1 MINLQLEER
10 ESMLLYLSLIETE
23 EDKIKFEDIFNSYK
37 KTMYYV
43 ANSILKDE
51 HYSHDAVQNSF
62 LKIIKNIDKIE
73 DVKSNKTKG
82 FIVTI
87 VKNSSIDMYRKL
99 QKEKSKV
106 KELENEILG
115 FENEVYDTDILPN
128 KVEVAILNLPERY
141 KQVFFLK
148 YSHGLHDNKI
158 AEILDISS
166 STVRTRI
173 KRGKEKL
180 KIILDEMEKVHG

>member
-1 MINLQLEER
+1 MF
-10 ESMLLYLSLIETE
+10 LYLSLIETE
-23 EDKIKFEDIFNSYK
+23 EDKIKFEAIFNNYK
-37 KTMYYV
+37 KTMYYI

-62 LKIIKNIDKIE
+62 LKIIKHIDKIE
-73 DVKSNKTKG
+73 DVKCNKTKG

-87 VKNSSIDMYRKL
+87 VRNSSIDIYRKL
-99 QKEKSKV
+99 QMEKNKV
-106 KELENEILG
+106 QKLENEILS
-115 FENEVYDTDILPN
+115 FEQEVYDTDILPN
-128 KVEVAILNLPERY
+128 KVEVAILKLPERY

-148 YSHGLHDNKI
+148 YSHGVDDDKI
-158 AEILDISS
+158 ADVLDISP

>member
-1 MINLQLEER
+1 
-10 ESMLLYLSLIETE
+10 MLLYLSLIETE

-51 HYSHDAVQNSF
+51 YYSHDAVQNSF
-62 LKIIKNIDKIE
+62 LKIIKHIDKIE
-73 DVKSNKTKG
+73 DIKSNKTKG

-87 VKNSSIDMYRKL
+87 VKNSSIDIYRKL
-99 QKEKSKV
+99 QMEKNKVQKFEKE
-106 KELENEILG
+106 IQG
-115 FENEVYDTDILPN
+115 FENEVYDLPN
-128 KVEVAILNLPERY
+128 KVEVAILTLPELY

-148 YSHGLHDNKI
+148 YSHGFHDDKI
-158 AEILDISS
+158 AGMLNISP
-166 STVRTRI
+166 STVRTRL
-173 KRGKEKL
+173 KRGKDKL

>member
-82 FIVTI
+82 FIVTYY
-87 VKNSSIDMYRKL
+87 S
-99 QKEKSKV
+99 
-106 KELENEILG
+106 KELFNRHI
-115 FENEVYDTDILPN
+115 
-128 KVEVAILNLPERY
+128 
-141 KQVFFLK
+141 
-148 YSHGLHDNKI
+148 
-158 AEILDISS
+158 
-166 STVRTRI
+166 
-173 KRGKEKL
+173 
-180 KIILDEMEKVHG
+180 

>member
-1 MINLQLEER
+1 MF
-10 ESMLLYLSLIETE
+10 LYLSLIETE
-23 EDKIKFEDIFNSYK
+23 EDKIKFEAIFNNYK
-37 KTMYYV
+37 KIMYYV

-51 HYSHDAVQNSF
+51 HYSHDVVQNSF
-62 LKIIKNIDKIE
+62 LKIIKHIDKIE
-73 DVKSNKTKG
+73 DVKCNKTKG

-87 VKNSSIDMYRKL
+87 VRNSSIDIYRKL
-99 QKEKSKV
+99 QMEKNKV
-106 KELENEILG
+106 QKLENEILS
-115 FENEVYDTDILPN
+115 FEQEVYDTDILPN
-128 KVEVAILNLPERY
+128 KVEVAILKLPERY

-148 YSHGLHDNKI
+148 YSHGVHDDKI
-158 AEILDISS
+158 ADILDISP

>member
-1 MINLQLEER
+1 
-10 ESMLLYLSLIETE
+10 MLLYLSLIETE
-23 EDKIKFEDIFNSYK
+23 EDKIKFEDIFNNYK

-62 LKIIKNIDKIE
+62 LKIIKHIDKIE
-73 DVKSNKTKG
+73 DVKCNKTKA

-87 VKNSSIDMYRKL
+87 VKSSSIDIYRKL
-99 QKEKSKV
+99 QREKNKV
-106 KELENEILG
+106 QKLEREIQG
-115 FENEVYDTDILPN
+115 FENEAYDINTLPN
-128 KVEVAILNLPERY
+128 KVEVAILKLPERY

-158 AEILDISS
+158 AELLDISPP
-166 STVRTRI
+166 TVRTRI

>member
-1 MINLQLEER
+1 
-10 ESMLLYLSLIETE
+10 MLLYLSLIDTE
-23 EDKIKFEDIFNSYK
+23 EDKIKFEDIFNNYK

-51 HYSHDAVQNSF
+51 HYSQDAVQDSF

-73 DVKSNKTKG
+73 DVKCNKTKG
-82 FIVTI
+82 LIVTI
-87 VKNSSIDMYRKL
+87 VKNSSIDIYRKL

-106 KELENEILG
+106 QKLEQEIQG
-115 FENEVYDTDILPN
+115 FENEAYDIDTLSSE
-128 KVEVAILNLPERY
+128 VEIAILKLPEKY
-141 KQVFFLK
+141 KQVFLLK
-148 YSHGLHDNKI
+148 YYHELHDNEI
-158 AEILDISS
+158 AEILDISP

>member
-1 MINLQLEER
+1 
-10 ESMLLYLSLIETE
+10 MLLYLSLIETE

-62 LKIIKNIDKIE
+62 LKIIKHIDKIK
-73 DVKSNKTKG
+73 DVKCNKTKG

-99 QKEKSKV
+99 QKEKIKV
-106 KELENEILG
+106 KELENEILD

-158 AEILDISS
+158 TEILDISP

>member
-1 MINLQLEER
+1 
-10 ESMLLYLSLIETE
+10 MLLYLSLLDTE
-23 EDKIKFEDIFNSYK
+23 EDKIKFEEIFDNYK

-62 LKIIKNIDKIE
+62 LKIIKHIDKIE
-73 DVKSNKTKG
+73 EVKCNKTKG

-87 VKNSSIDMYRKL
+87 VKNSSIDIYRKL

-106 KELENEILG
+106 QKLEREVQGI
-115 FENEVYDTDILPN
+115 ENEVYDTDILPN
-128 KVEVAILNLPERY
+128 KVEVSILKLPERY

-148 YSHGLHDNKI
+148 YSHGLQDDKI
-158 AEILDISS
+158 AEVLDISP

-180 KIILDEMEKVHG
+180 KTILDEMEKVHG

>member
-1 MINLQLEER
+1 MF
-10 ESMLLYLSLIETE
+10 LYLSLIETE
-23 EDKIKFEDIFNSYK
+23 EDKIKFEAIFNNYK
-37 KTMYYV
+37 KIMYYV

-62 LKIIKNIDKIE
+62 LKIIKHIDKIE
-73 DVKSNKTKG
+73 DVKCNKTKG

-87 VKNSSIDMYRKL
+87 VRNSSIYIYRKL
-99 QKEKSKV
+99 QIEKNKV
-106 KELENEILG
+106 QKLENEILS
-115 FENEVYDTDILPN
+115 FEQDILPN
-128 KVEVAILNLPERY
+128 KVEVAILKLPERY

-148 YSHGLHDNKI
+148 YSHGVHDDKI
-158 AEILDISS
+158 ADMLDISP